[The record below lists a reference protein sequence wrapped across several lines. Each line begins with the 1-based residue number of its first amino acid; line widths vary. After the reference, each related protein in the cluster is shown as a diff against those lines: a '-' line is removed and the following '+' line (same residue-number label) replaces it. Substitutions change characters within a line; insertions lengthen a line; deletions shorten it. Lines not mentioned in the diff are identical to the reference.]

1 VASPRHPSWLLRSLA
16 ILAAIAATL
25 GVFALP
31 ASAVPRPP
39 APQTASEAR
48 AQLQKFNEQ
57 LEILAERYNDAT
69 ILLAKRRKEFR
80 TADRKARAIQKEYA
94 VLAGQVRQVV
104 SAAYKNV
111 PFGQFT
117 TMLTSG
123 SPREFIDQLS
133 ALGLIARRRGALID
147 RIAGVRANAL
157 RAQSQ
162 AQSALSDAQKLE
174 RDLRARKGELN
185 KRADQSR
192 AMLSRL
198 TREERAA
205 FFASQGTT
213 DRASRSVGRVDVG
226 PASAA
231 AKKAVEVALAQ
242 VGDPYQWAAT
252 GPDSFD
258 CSGLTMYAWA
268 AAGVALPHSS
278 SAQYGVGTRISR
290 SEVRAGDLVF
300 FYSPIHHVGIA
311 ISNSQMVSAPST
323 GDVVKVS
330 TIAGRP
336 YVGAT
341 RVG

>member
-1 VASPRHPSWLLRSLA
+1 VASPRHPSRSLRSLA
-16 ILAAIAATL
+16 ILAAVAAAL

-39 APQTASEAR
+39 TPQTASEAR
-48 AQLQKFNEQ
+48 AQLQKVNEQ
-57 LEILAERYNDAT
+57 LEIIAEKYNDAS

-94 VLAGQVRQVV
+94 VLAEQVRQVV

-133 ALGLIARRRGALID
+133 ALGLLARRRGALID

-162 AQSALSDAQKLE
+162 AQSAFSDAQKLE
-174 RDLRARKGELN
+174 RELRARKGQLN
-185 KRADQSR
+185 TRANEAR
-192 AMLSRL
+192 AVLSRL
-198 TREERAA
+198 SAAEQAA
-205 FFASQGTT
+205 FFAAQGTT
-213 DRASRSVGRVDVG
+213 DRASRSGRVDVG
-226 PASAA
+226 PASGAA
-231 AKKAVEVALAQ
+231 TKAVDVALAQ
-242 VGDPYQWAAT
+242 VGDPYVWAGS

-258 CSGLTMYAWA
+258 CSGLTMYAWG

-278 SAQYGVGTRISR
+278 SGQFGVGTHISR

-311 ISNSQMVSAPST
+311 ISNSQMVHSPSF
-323 GDVVKVS
+323 GDVVKIS
-330 TIAGRP
+330 SIDSSP